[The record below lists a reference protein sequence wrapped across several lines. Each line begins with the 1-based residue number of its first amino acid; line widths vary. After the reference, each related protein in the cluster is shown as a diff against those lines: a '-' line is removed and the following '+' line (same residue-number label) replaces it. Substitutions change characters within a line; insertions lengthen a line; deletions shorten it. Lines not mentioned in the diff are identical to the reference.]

1 MKKTLILKLCISIF
15 LLSIGNEIMAQKTDS
30 LKVKKPYSLRLGVD
44 ISKPIISL
52 FNKDFSGFEL
62 TGDFRIKNRIYLATE
77 IGITNKTTDEDYLNF
92 TTKGSYIKMGVNY
105 NAYNNWLDMNNEIFV
120 GFRYGFSTFNQSINS
135 YIINQNGIYFDE
147 YLIENNLKFDNLTA
161 HWAEFVLGIKVETFK
176 NLFLGTSVSFNS
188 LIKTEDPTNFQNLYI
203 PGFNKRHLNKSGAGF
218 NYTIS
223 YQIPLYKK
231 VK

>member
-1 MKKTLILKLCISIF
+1 
-15 LLSIGNEIMAQKTDS
+15 MAQKTDS

-188 LIKTEDPTNFQNLYI
+188 LIKTKDPTNFQNLYI